1 MASYSSSIS
10 PNKDRGPQL
19 LAMYWTE
26 LSTVTIIVAL
36 RFYARIKINGLGL
49 DDWTVLFTLVRKYLF
64 P

>member
-1 MASYSSSIS
+1 
-10 PNKDRGPQL
+10 
-19 LAMYWTE
+19 MYWTE